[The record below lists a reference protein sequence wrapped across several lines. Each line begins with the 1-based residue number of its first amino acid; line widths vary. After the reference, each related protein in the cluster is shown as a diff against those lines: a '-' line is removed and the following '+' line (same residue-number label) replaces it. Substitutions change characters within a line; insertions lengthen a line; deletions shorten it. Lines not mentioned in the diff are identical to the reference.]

1 VIVISHKVATGLD
14 LVIRHQERSRKTRK
28 VLSGCGNFVSKC
40 AYVKTRFPLLFVA
53 LALLTDT
60 VAAQAAPRV
69 NSRRLKTAFT
79 RQPGWIYD
87 QDASRPVRLPDFQ
100 PKVIYY
106 RNGAFRPM
114 IEPEPPL
121 REVQIDDLAVPSPT
135 PIPTPLASATPLA
148 SPTAS
153 IEPSRSPSATPSIAP
168 SPTPVPTSSP
178 SPTPIPAP
186 SPTVIIVSPTPAPS
200 PSVPMPTP
208 SAPPG
213 VTPTPAPSVPPP
225 PPPPV
230 VPPLPRPTISPVAT
244 APPAQ
249 KATVSFADRS
259 SVQSRAAAGKFQ
271 LVALHPSESVNI
283 ALRVSAASGAA
294 MSVRVLDGG
303 AVVGPSTVSVA
314 NGKASVG
321 FQAGSQPGLYR
332 VLVEGSGT
340 KALFQF
346 WVSSAADAAPRPPVL
361 NPAH

>member
-1 VIVISHKVATGLD
+1 
-14 LVIRHQERSRKTRK
+14 
-28 VLSGCGNFVSKC
+28 
-40 AYVKTRFPLLFVA
+40 VKIRFPLRLLAVA
-53 LALLTDT
+53 FLSAGVSSAIGQTD
-60 VAAQAAPRV
+60 VGG
-69 NSRRLKTAFT
+69 
-79 RQPGWIYD
+79 PGGVPGYKP
-87 QDASRPVRLPDFQ
+87 SVP
-100 PKVIYY
+100 YY
-106 RNGAFRPM
+106 GKGAFRPAKD
-114 IEPEPPL
+114 PEPPD
-121 REVQIDDLAVPSPT
+121 REVQMDDLGLPSPTPIVVPSPT
-135 PIPTPLASATPLA
+135 PIVL
-148 SPTAS
+148 
-153 IEPSRSPSATPSIAP
+153 
-168 SPTPVPTSSP
+168 P
-178 SPTPIPAP
+178 SPTPISTPIPTPTANPTPTAVPSASP
-186 SPTVIIVSPTPAPS
+186 SPTGS
-200 PSVPMPTP
+200 PSV
-208 SAPPG
+208 PPG

-303 AVVGPSTVSVA
+303 GVVGPSTVSVA
-314 NGKASVG
+314 NGEASVG

-346 WVSSAADAAPRPPVL
+346 WVSSAADSAPRPPVL